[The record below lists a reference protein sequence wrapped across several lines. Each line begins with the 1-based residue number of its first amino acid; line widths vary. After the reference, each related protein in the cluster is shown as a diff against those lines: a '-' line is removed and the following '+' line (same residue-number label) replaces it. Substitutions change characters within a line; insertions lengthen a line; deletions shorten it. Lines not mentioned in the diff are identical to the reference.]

1 MQLYIVHSPQCPA
14 PSTVSNR
21 MFGKRASA
29 TPMFFL
35 LIYLLSPPLI
45 NKAGFVKRASPCVSK
60 GKSPMSSI
68 ESERMSS
75 GNLTLYFG
83 PSLSFTRFVSRN
95 CLIGKL
101 CIEMSS
107 QNAIREKT
115 GQGLRPH
122 APPRMTAEYGRL
134 LSYC

>member
-1 MQLYIVHSPQCPA
+1 MELYVVHSPQCPA
-14 PSTVSNR
+14 PSTVSKR
-21 MFGKRASA
+21 MFGNRASA
-29 TPMFFL
+29 APMFFL

-60 GKSPMSSI
+60 GKSPISSI
-68 ESERMSS
+68 ESERISS

-107 QNAIREKT
+107 QNGIREET
-115 GQGLRPH
+115 GKGLKPH
-122 APPRMTAEYGRL
+122 VPPRMIAEFDRL